1 MFGFARPA
9 PANNLCEYRVWFTI
23 FGSFPVHLLETLM
36 TIIML
41 IFVMALIGG
50 SIGTPLVRKMAVKSG
65 FIAIPKADR
74 AHTEPT
80 ALMGGLAI
88 YAAAISALL
97 VILAASVMLGNV
109 FRLGEFVSIM
119 LAASLMAAIGL
130 WDDRRAL
137 PAWAKLG
144 AQVLPVIIVFLAD
157 SRVSLGFVES
167 APWNEALNFLVTA
180 AWILYITNA
189 INYLDNADGT
199 AIMTSAT
206 ASAIFLLIAVLNDQ
220 LLVSML
226 AAALLGSSLGFARY
240 NLPLP
245 KSTIFMGDSGSLFL
259 GFLLAVLGMKIRI
272 PDNIVEIT
280 WMVPV
285 IVLGLPIFDTAMVF
299 VSRTRRGI
307 SFFRGGVDHTTHR
320 LSRYGMDK
328 LSVALTV
335 SLITGALGL
344 LAIFIT
350 QANQRE
356 AYTVFAALLLLA
368 AVLMWLIEF
377 KPSLE
382 FRTGAKQSL
391 PEHEDPL
398 SSPPPAASTPR

>member
-1 MFGFARPA
+1 
-9 PANNLCEYRVWFTI
+9 
-23 FGSFPVHLLETLM
+23 M

-41 IFVMALIGG
+41 IFVMALFAG
-50 SIGTPLVRKMAVKSG
+50 SIGTPLVRKLAIKSG

-97 VILAASVMLGNV
+97 VILVIAALLGNV
-109 FRLGEFVSIM
+109 FRLGEFASIL

-144 AQVLPVIIVFLAD
+144 AQFLPVIVVFLAG
-157 SRVSLGFVES
+157 SRVSLVAGGAS
-167 APWNEALNFLVTA
+167 GWSTALNFLLTTC
-180 AWILYITNA
+180 WILYITNA

-199 AIMTSAT
+199 AIMTSVS

-220 LLVSML
+220 QLVSML

-259 GFLLAVLGMKIRI
+259 GFLLAVLGIKIRI
-272 PDNIVEIT
+272 PGNVTVIT
-280 WMVPV
+280 WMVPI

-299 VSRTRRGI
+299 VSRTRRGV

-335 SLITGALGL
+335 GLITGALGL
-344 LAIFIT
+344 VAIFIT
-350 QANQRE
+350 QANEVE
-356 AYTVFAALLLLA
+356 AYSLFVTLLLLA
-368 AVLMWLIEF
+368 TTLMWLIEF

-382 FRTGAKQSL
+382 FRTGTKEPSPGSENSL
-391 PEHEDPL
+391 P
-398 SSPPPAASTPR
+398 PASQPAPGTSFTERT

>member
-1 MFGFARPA
+1 
-9 PANNLCEYRVWFTI
+9 
-23 FGSFPVHLLETLM
+23 M

-41 IFVMALIGG
+41 IFVMALFAG
-50 SIGTPLVRKMAVKSG
+50 SIGTPLVRKLAIKSG

-88 YAAAISALL
+88 YTAAISALL
-97 VILAASVMLGNV
+97 VILVVSAVLGNV
-109 FRLGEFVSIM
+109 FRVGEFVSIL

-144 AQVLPVIIVFLAD
+144 AQILPVLIVFLAG
-157 SRVSLGFVES
+157 SRVSLPFVGVS
-167 APWNEALNFLVTA
+167 SWNTVLNFLVTA
-180 AWILYITNA
+180 CWILYITNA

-220 LLVSML
+220 QLVSML

-259 GFLLAVLGMKIRI
+259 GFLLAVLGIKIRI
-272 PDNIVEIT
+272 PGNVTAIT
-280 WMVPV
+280 WMVPI

-299 VSRTRRGI
+299 VSRTRRGV

-344 LAIFIT
+344 VAIFIT
-350 QANQRE
+350 QANEAE
-356 AYTVFAALLLLA
+356 AYTVFGTLLLLA
-368 AVLMWLIEF
+368 GVLMWLVEF

-382 FRTGAKQSL
+382 FRTGNK
-391 PEHEDPL
+391 PP
-398 SSPPPAASTPR
+398 SPDSEGVLAAPSQPTPNPRYTE